1 MQPVSTQNPLIQRAR
16 QEVLFLAGP
25 LIDRCVEAAV
35 TSLQEAERGGRTVAL
50 RMQLGDAWLALTRHR
65 QGLGAAF
72 PARVEQ
78 AIDAMRGGEKVDEAI
93 NNGEITYTKG
103 GTLVHSG
110 SVNGRELKLVKIE
123 LVEER

>member
-78 AIDAMRGGEKVDEAI
+78 AINQALEAARAAP
-93 NNGEITYTKG
+93 
-103 GTLVHSG
+103 VHSG
-110 SVNGRELKLVKIE
+110 RAPLGHDELTLLVHAE
-123 LVEER
+123 MARFVEAASLVRHAISS